1 MDFILR
7 CNNQHCRC
15 LLTHQGV
22 VTTCSHIF
30 CIKCSNKVFAVS
42 KVCPA
47 CDTSLDNPDDISL
60 TLLNPTEE
68 YKSSVLAGLSP
79 AVISEIS
86 SRALSFWSYQY
97 SQELLYQEFI
107 VKSLSEKIDQVVQDR
122 DRIARAADADIDS
135 LKRHMNALKNERE
148 TLSKKNSELVDSL
161 HDKSRQFTKL
171 QALYDK
177 LKRKMLLGSMQN
189 AADEIVNNHNSVSDS
204 GFEVLNSSSLAPD
217 RGLLG
222 GHNLFNREL
231 FASIAI
237 MVFCI
242 NL

>member
-15 LLTHQGV
+15 LLTQQGV
-22 VTTCSHIF
+22 VTTCCHIF
-30 CIKCSNKVFAVS
+30 CIKCSNKVFGVS
-42 KVCPA
+42 KICPA
-47 CDTSLDNPDDISL
+47 CDTPLDNPDDISL

-79 AVISEIS
+79 AIISEIS
-86 SRALSFWSYQY
+86 TRALSFWSYQY

-161 HDKSRQFTKL
+161 HDKSRQFAKL

-189 AADEIVNNHNSVSDS
+189 AADEIVNNPNSAAAG
-204 GFEVLNSSSLAPD
+204 GFEILNTSLASD
-217 RGLLG
+217 RAVIG
-222 GHNLFNREL
+222 GNSLYREHSY
-231 FASIAI
+231 FD
-237 MVFCI
+237 C
-242 NL
+242 N